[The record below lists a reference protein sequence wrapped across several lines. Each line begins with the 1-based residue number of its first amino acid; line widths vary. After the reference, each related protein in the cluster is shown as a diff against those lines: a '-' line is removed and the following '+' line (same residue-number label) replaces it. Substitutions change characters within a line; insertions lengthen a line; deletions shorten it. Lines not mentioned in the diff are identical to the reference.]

1 MKRVATLAVVLAI
14 GTAGCAKSSTS
25 PSTTTPTKPTFTA
38 DLRPANENPPIT
50 GAEASGSG
58 TATIT
63 FDITKDSAGN
73 VTSGTATFV
82 VNLTG
87 FQPGTPINEVRIE
100 KGATGVN
107 GGVVFSTALAAGD
120 VTLANGSGS
129 FVKAA

>member
-1 MKRVATLAVVLAI
+1 MKRFAAVAIALVAAT
-14 GTAGCAKSSTS
+14 GCKSSTS
-25 PSTTTPTKPTFTA
+25 PSPTTPTKPTFTA

-87 FQPGTPINEVRIE
+87 FPAGTPINAAHIHL
-100 KGATGVN
+100 GATGVQ
-107 GGVVFSTALAAGD
+107 GRVVVS
-120 VTLANGSGS
+120 
-129 FVKAA
+129 